1 MKKSLKIIA
10 SIGFGI
16 FFLWMA
22 FRKVELTE
30 LYEAASQATFWWLLA
45 FIPITLFAHYLRAER
60 WRLLIKAEDRPMR
73 ITLFSGVMLGYLINI
88 ALPRVGEVTRPVYV
102 AQKAGLKSSKLI
114 GNIVLERIIDV
125 LSMGILMLLVII
137 FVVTDTQSLS
147 RIFGTDITSS
157 QVYENLAVKIFTAG
171 IILICLMVLI
181 FFVLKRLS
189 DRSEK
194 ISALFHK
201 IRDVLHLFY
210 EGILSIKDIDNWPL
224 FILQTALIWVSY
236 ILMTYLPFWMFNLPL
251 NVGLGLEEALV
262 ITVISAVGITIPT
275 PGGIGT
281 YHWFVTQG
289 LFVLYALPV
298 ATGLAYAT
306 IAHASTMGLI
316 IIFTPL
322 ALFFDK
328 LLLAKKK

>member
-10 SIGFGI
+10 SVGFGI

-22 FRKVELTE
+22 FRKVELSE
-30 LYEAASQATFWWLLA
+30 LYSAASQATFWWLLA

-102 AQKAGLKSSKLI
+102 AQKADLKSSKLI

-125 LSMGILMLLVII
+125 LTMGVLMLLVVI
-137 FVVTDTQSLS
+137 FVITDIESLS

-157 QVYENLAVKIFTAG
+157 EVYKNLALTVFTFG
-171 IILICLMVLI
+171 FVMISLIVVM
-181 FFVLKRLS
+181 FFILKRLS
-189 DRSEK
+189 ERSEK
-194 ISALFHK
+194 ISAFFQK
-201 IRDVLHLFY
+201 IRAVLRLFY
-210 EGILSIKDIDNWPL
+210 EGILSIRDIDNWPL
-224 FILQTALIWVSY
+224 FVLQTALIWMSY
-236 ILMTYLPFWMFNLPL
+236 ILMTYLPFWMFELPL
-251 NVGLGLEEALV
+251 TAGLGLEEALV

-289 LFVLYALPV
+289 LFILYALPV
-298 ATGLAYAT
+298 TTGLAYAT

-316 IIFTPL
+316 VVFTPL